1 MVYFSSRCCMNRIRG
16 RLTCSYNC
24 TLSILEIVA
33 LDFIKDSCPPVR
45 SLQGCDSRRCSRD
58 TKRMGAACRKGGR
71 FQKGISSP
79 LLKLKQRARV
89 KGKHC
94 QSGFENKAGNG
105 QERSVSLQ
113 LFIVG
118 NACRNC
124 CVWII
129 YFCFVPL
136 LQY

>member
-1 MVYFSSRCCMNRIRG
+1 MVYFSSTCCVNRITG
-16 RLTCSYNC
+16 RLTCSYDC
-24 TLSILEIVA
+24 TSSILEIIA
-33 LDFIKDSCPPVR
+33 MNFIKDSGPPVR

-58 TKRMGAACRKGGR
+58 TKRMGTVCRKGRR
-71 FQKGISSP
+71 FQKGISFP
-79 LLKLKQRARV
+79 LLKLKQTARV

-118 NACRNC
+118 DACRNC
-124 CVWII
+124 VWII
-129 YFCFVPL
+129 CFCFVPL